1 MTAGGIRRRCRCRD
15 ESGKDLGT
23 TCPKLS
29 QRSHGSWQL
38 RHELSASSEGK
49 RRTFRRDG
57 FGTKGAAQ
65 EVLDDLRTLLAIAD
79 DSDDREAI
87 TQLVMS
93 LGSKDALPTPDEVRR
108 DLRAGR
114 DLGDKTTVGEWLD
127 QWLEQETHRKATEVS
142 YESHVRLYL
151 KPLIGDKRLDRLT
164 VGHLVEMFNA
174 IEDGND
180 QIEAA
185 NADRRALLE
194 RIKATSTRADKRALR
209 AELAALPPFR
219 RPVGPSSR
227 QRIRATLRA
236 AINDAIAQQLCT
248 FNPAQHVQIATE
260 KPRPLIWT
268 AERVQEWQE
277 TGQRPSAVMV
287 WTPAQAGAFL
297 DYVAEHDPEFEAMWH
312 LMVFRGPRRGEV
324 AGLAWTEM
332 RLDVGTVQ
340 ISSQITE
347 VEYKIAEGAPKS
359 EAGIRTVPLDAES
372 LRLLKAHRKR
382 QVARKLELGTAWVD
396 SGKVFTADDGS
407 HLRPSWIGDRFEK
420 LYTAAGLPPVRLHDL
435 RHVAAT
441 LMLAAKVDMKVVQAT
456 LGHSMMSTTSD
467 LYTSVLPELAQA
479 AAEQVVTIVP
489 RAPRETLG
497 HPSGTQ
503 AGDSGPTR
511 NGGDRRNDENVQVD
525 GGLSAV

>member
-15 ESGKDLGT
+15 DNGKDLGSK
-23 TCPKLS
+23 CPKLS
-29 QRSHGSWQL
+29 QRSHGAWQL
-38 RHELSASSEGK
+38 RHELAQDEAGK
-49 RRTFRRDG
+49 RRTFRRNG
-57 FGTKGAAQ
+57 FETKGAAQ
-65 EVLDDLRTLLAIAD
+65 VVLDDLRTLLALAD
-79 DSDDREAI
+79 DEDDREAI
-87 TQLVMS
+87 TQLLTS
-93 LGSKDALPTPDEVRR
+93 LGPKDSLPTADEVSRK
-108 DLRAGR
+108 LRAGQA
-114 DLGDKTTVGEWLD
+114 LGDKITVGEWLER
-127 QWLEQETHRKATEVS
+127 WLKQETHRKATEVS

-174 IEDGND
+174 IDDGND
-180 QIEAA
+180 KIEAA
-185 NADRRALLE
+185 NADRRALVE
-194 RIKATSTRADKRALR
+194 RIKATSSRADKRALR

-236 AINDAIAQQLCT
+236 AINDAIVQQLCT
-248 FNPAQHVQIATE
+248 FNPAQHVQIPTE

-268 AERVQEWQE
+268 AERVEEWQT
-277 TGQRPSAVMV
+277 TGQRPSSVMV

-312 LMVFRGPRRGEV
+312 VMVFRGPRRGEV
-324 AGLAWTEM
+324 AGLAWTEV
-332 RLDVGTVQ
+332 RLDAGTVQ
-340 ISSQITE
+340 ISNQITE

-359 EAGIRTVPLDAES
+359 EAGIRTIPLDAES

-382 QVARKLELGTAWVD
+382 QVARKLELGTGWVD
-396 SGKVFTADDGS
+396 SGKVFTGDDGA

-420 LYTAAGLPPVRLHDL
+420 LYATAGLPPIRLHDL

-441 LMLAAKVDMKVVQAT
+441 LMLAAKVEMKVVQET
-456 LGHSMMSTTSD
+456 LGHSVMSTTSD

-479 AAEQVVTIVP
+479 AAEQVVTVVP
-489 RAPRETLG
+489 RAPKVTPGR
-497 HPSGTQ
+497 PSGTPD
-503 AGDSGPTR
+503 ADSGPMR
-511 NGGDRRNDENVQVD
+511 NGGDRRGDEKVQVD